1 MLCYQIEG
9 TPNYLLIGWKV
20 PLVRHRSN
28 EFCVRVCANR
38 LPREQKE
45 KKKFR
50 KNVHKQYKKLPD
62 ESIQIDYDDFRAS
75 ATMSSG

>member
-9 TPNYLLIGWKV
+9 TPNYLLISWKV
-20 PLVRHRSN
+20 PLFRKN
-28 EFCVRVCANR
+28 EFCVHVCADR
-38 LPREQKE
+38 LLGEQKE
-45 KKKFR
+45 KMNFR
-50 KNVHKQYKKLPD
+50 KNVHKPHKKLPD